1 MALEKN
7 IKKIPLVR
15 QSYYEVAEHLQDDIK
30 NYGYD
35 YENNLFEKSVSGYI
49 LNSPIREQII
59 HRFTILFA
67 ELINKVKDIKRS
79 NNFAMDKKFKKFN

>member
-7 IKKIPLVR
+7 IKPVNLVR
-15 QSYYEVAEHLQDDIK
+15 VSYYEVAKHLQDDIK

-35 YENNLFEKSVSGYI
+35 YENDLFEKSVSSYL
-49 LNSPIREQII
+49 LNSPLRAQII

-67 ELINKVKDIKRS
+67 DLINKVKDIKRS

>member
-7 IKKIPLVR
+7 IKKIPLIR
-15 QSYYEVAEHLQDDIK
+15 QSYYDVAEHLQDDIK

-35 YENNLFEKSVSGYI
+35 YENDLFEKSVSSY
-49 LNSPIREQII
+49 LMNSPLRAEII

-67 ELINKVKDIKRS
+67 EMINRVKDIKRS